1 MSTENTYSVGGYC
14 FTKLDFDIEEII
26 KRSEQQ
32 IFKTANQKSYDGSS
46 FRNSNITWIDNGSN
60 VDALSWPELCYQIEQ
75 QIFSINNE
83 HFEFDL
89 LKCEPFQYS
98 IYNEGDYYDWH
109 TDQRGS
115 VYDDGLIRKLS
126 FTLFLNE
133 DYDGG
138 DFEIAQL
145 SAEKELPKIDVE
157 NVSASLL
164 LNDEG
169 FITQPQPSAGTMI
182 VFPSYLWHRVKPVIK
197 GPRKSL
203 VGWFLG
209 KPFK

>member
-1 MSTENTYSVGGYC
+1 MITYAVEE
-14 FTKLDFDIEEII
+14 LNFDVEEII

-32 IFKTANQKSYDGSS
+32 IFKVANQKDADGSS
-46 FRNSNITWIDNGSN
+46 FRNSKVTWIDDSSKDG
-60 VDALSWPELCYQIEQ
+60 ALPWPELTKH
-75 QIFSINNE
+75 IFDSIKIINE
-83 HFEFDL
+83 KNWKFDISE
-89 LKCEPFQYS
+89 CEPLQYS
-98 IYNEGDYYDWH
+98 IYSEGDFYNWH
-109 TDQRGS
+109 NDQREF

-145 SAEKELPKIDVE
+145 SGEKELPKINVE
-157 NVSASLL
+157 NVSATLL
-164 LNDEG
+164 INEG
-169 FITQPQPSAGTMI
+169 GMITGPQPSAGTMI
-182 VFPSYLWHRVKPVIK
+182 VFPSQLWHRVAPVTK